1 MKERAPK
8 MCITCQHYKSFYCCV
23 QNNRYISYL
32 ECDKKNSCK
41 QYRLNDKYR
50 RGGEWYNS
58 RPDKK

>member
-1 MKERAPK
+1 